1 MARRRNARGIHS
13 EFYDLLE
20 VKQEASD
27 DDIRRSFKR
36 LALKFHPDKTQSLSP
51 ADREEAERRF
61 KAINEAYSVL
71 SDPARRD
78 RYDAYGPEDDE
89 DEGEEYYEP
98 YDESGFTAGLEPED
112 FVSMMLGLPPGA
124 RPRRRHYTEPEVGML
139 EAWMFTLLQLLPALL
154 VLGMALVPPMSS
166 RLGAGPAFKLRKEAP
181 YTLRRT
187 TAGAQTP
194 FYVTPE
200 FEREIL
206 RDLGVLHRVEAAVEG
221 SAKALLRENCERER
235 KTQQRML
242 DAARRQPKGPERDE
256 AVAKAQSPTHTPS
269 CAKYDGFG
277 GKNGGAAAAGTA
289 DAGDA
294 GGGAAAAA

>member
-124 RPRRRHYTEPEVGML
+124 RPRRRHYTEPEVGM
-139 EAWMFTLLQLLPALL
+139 P
-154 VLGMALVPPMSS
+154 
-166 RLGAGPAFKLRKEAP
+166 
-181 YTLRRT
+181 
-187 TAGAQTP
+187 
-194 FYVTPE
+194 
-200 FEREIL
+200 
-206 RDLGVLHRVEAAVEG
+206 
-221 SAKALLRENCERER
+221 
-235 KTQQRML
+235 
-242 DAARRQPKGPERDE
+242 
-256 AVAKAQSPTHTPS
+256 
-269 CAKYDGFG
+269 
-277 GKNGGAAAAGTA
+277 
-289 DAGDA
+289 
-294 GGGAAAAA
+294 

>member
-1 MARRRNARGIHS
+1 
-13 EFYDLLE
+13 
-20 VKQEASD
+20 
-27 DDIRRSFKR
+27 
-36 LALKFHPDKTQSLSP
+36 
-51 ADREEAERRF
+51 
-61 KAINEAYSVL
+61 
-71 SDPARRD
+71 
-78 RYDAYGPEDDE
+78 
-89 DEGEEYYEP
+89 
-98 YDESGFTAGLEPED
+98 
-112 FVSMMLGLPPGA
+112 
-124 RPRRRHYTEPEVGML
+124 ML

-221 SAKALLRENCERER
+221 SAKALLGENCERER

-277 GKNGGAAAAGTA
+277 GKNGAAAAGAA

>member
-1 MARRRNARGIHS
+1 M
-13 EFYDLLE
+13 
-20 VKQEASD
+20 
-27 DDIRRSFKR
+27 
-36 LALKFHPDKTQSLSP
+36 
-51 ADREEAERRF
+51 
-61 KAINEAYSVL
+61 L

-242 DAARRQPKGPERDE
+242 DAAATSAPASRRSSC
-256 AVAKAQSPTHTPS
+256 ACSPTTSSAPSAASPSRWRSSTPTTSRRPSPSASRS
-269 CAKYDGFG
+269 CST
-277 GKNGGAAAAGTA
+277 AASPPRSSTCR
-289 DAGDA
+289 
-294 GGGAAAAA
+294 